1 MAKLLVQESGG
12 AREFELVDVE
22 VSIGRELDN
31 ALRLPDPSIS
41 RHHAVVRQAAGG
53 HEIQDLGSSNGVLI
67 NGNRLETALLQ
78 DGDRITLGQLQ
89 LTYVNPKTA
98 PKGNPLGTVRL
109 NLEDMAKLQAGATA
123 ELAAPEG
130 APGAALP
137 VPPPPAAPQPVAPP
151 EAPAGGAPPASSVTG
166 QMPLAPPRRPAPAR
180 QAPAPAQPAKP
191 AGGGGLFHWLGGLFR
206 RS

>member
-1 MAKLLVQESGG
+1 MAKLQVQESGG

-41 RHHAVVRQAAGG
+41 RHHAVIRQAGAG

-67 NGNRLETALLQ
+67 NGSRLETAQLL

-89 LTYVNPKTA
+89 LTYVNPRTA
-98 PKGNPLGTVRL
+98 PKDSPMGTVRL
-109 NLEDMAKLQAGATA
+109 NLEDMAKLQAGTTA
-123 ELAAPEG
+123 ELNAPSQAQLAQV
-130 APGAALP
+130 AP
-137 VPPPPAAPQPVAPP
+137 PPPPAPPAPP
-151 EAPAGGAPPASSVTG
+151 APSSAEAPAAALATG
-166 QMPLAPPRRPAPAR
+166 QLPQMPPRRPAPAR
-180 QAPAPAQPAKP
+180 QAPIPPEAAKP
-191 AGGGGLFHWLGGLFR
+191 SGAGGLFQWFGSLFR